1 MARYDVAK
9 SYTQIINEMRKLDW
23 YIFKKY
29 IGTFF
34 FSISLLIIIVIV
46 FDVSE
51 NIDDFIDNEVSF
63 KEVALHYYLPFI
75 PYFINLFIYL
85 FVFISVI
92 FFTSKMA
99 GHTEIIAI
107 LSSGISF
114 KRFLFPY
121 MMAAVML
128 MLSSFYLGNF
138 LIPKTDSIRREF
150 KDKYIERLTRGSG
163 SNIHVQIEKGV
174 YAYVGNFELKRKT
187 AYKFSIEKFEG
198 NKLTY
203 KLIADKAT
211 YDTVNCSW
219 QLSNF
224 VERYIEPEEIMKKGA
239 TKDTT
244 IMLFPRDLYDIKE
257 EFEVMNLFEIHDH
270 IENLEMKGADNIL
283 PYKIEMHKRIA
294 SPVAIIILTI
304 IGASLSSRKVRGGMG
319 LHLGIG
325 IVITF
330 SYILFMEFSRVFALS
345 GMLTPFIAAWLPNI
359 IFSVIGI
366 YFVVKAPK

>member
-1 MARYDVAK
+1 
-9 SYTQIINEMRKLDW
+9 MRTLDW
-23 YIFKKY
+23 YIFRKY

-51 NIDDFIDNEVSF
+51 NIDSFMKNEATF
-63 KEVALHYYLPFI
+63 REVVLHYYIPFI

-92 FFTSKMA
+92 FFTSKLA

-121 MMAAVML
+121 VMAAL
-128 MLSSFYLGNF
+128 LLSIGSFYLGNF
-138 LIPKTDSIRREF
+138 LIPKTDGVRREF
-150 KDKYIERLTRGSG
+150 KDKYIERLTKSSG

-174 YAYVGNFELKRKT
+174 YVYVGNFDIGRKI
-187 AYKFSIEKFEG
+187 AYRFSMEKFEG
-198 NKLTY
+198 NDLTY

-211 YDTVNCSW
+211 YDTINGSW
-219 QLSNF
+219 KLNTY
-224 VERYIEPEEIMKKGA
+224 VERTFEPQEVMNRGSV
-239 TKDTT
+239 KDTI
-244 IMLFPRDLYDIKE
+244 IMLRPRDLYNIKE
-257 EFEVMNLFEIHDH
+257 EFEEMNLFEIRDH
-270 IENLEMKGADNIL
+270 ISDLELKGADNTL
-283 PYKIEMHKRIA
+283 TYRIEMHKRIA
-294 SPVAIIILTI
+294 SPVAIIILTV
-304 IGASLSSRKVRGGMG
+304 IGAALSSRKVRGGMG

-345 GMLTPFIAAWLPNI
+345 GVFSPFIAAWLPNI
-359 IFSVIGI
+359 IFSIIGI
-366 YFVVKAPK
+366 YFFVKAPK

>member
-1 MARYDVAK
+1 MK
-9 SYTQIINEMRKLDW
+9 TLDW

-34 FSISLLIIIVIV
+34 FSISLLILIVIV

-51 NIDDFIDNEVSF
+51 NIDSFIKNEASF
-63 KEVALHYYLPFI
+63 KEVVFHYYIPFI

-114 KRFLFPY
+114 KRFLRPY
-121 MMAAVML
+121 IMAAIL
-128 MLSSFYLGNF
+128 LSIASFYLGNF
-138 LIPKTDSIRREF
+138 LIPKTDSVRREF
-150 KDKYIERLTRGSG
+150 KDKYIERLTKSSG
-163 SNIHVQIEKGV
+163 SNIHVQIEKDV
-174 YAYVGNFELKRKT
+174 YVYVGNFDIKRKI
-187 AYKFSIEKFEG
+187 AYRFSMEKFEG
-198 NKLTY
+198 NTLTY
-203 KLIADKAT
+203 KLMSDKAI
-211 YDTVNCSW
+211 YDTINGSW
-219 QLSNF
+219 MLETY
-224 VERYIEPEEIMKKGA
+224 VERFMYPEETMVRGKS
-239 TKDTT
+239 KDTT
-244 IMLFPRDLYDIKE
+244 IMLQPRDLYNIKE
-257 EFEVMNLFEIHDH
+257 EFEEMNLFEIRNH
-270 IENLEMKGADNIL
+270 IKNLELKGADNTL
-283 PYKIEMHKRIA
+283 MYRIEMHKRIA
-294 SPVAIIILTI
+294 SPVAIIILTV

-345 GMLTPFIAAWLPNI
+345 GMFSPFIAAWLPNI
-359 IFSVIGI
+359 IFSIIGI
-366 YFVVKAPK
+366 YFLVKAPK

>member
-1 MARYDVAK
+1 MK
-9 SYTQIINEMRKLDW
+9 TLDW
-23 YIFKKY
+23 YIFRKY
-29 IGTFF
+29 LGTFF

-51 NIDDFIDNEVSF
+51 NIDSFMKNEASL
-63 KEVALHYYLPFI
+63 KEVVFNYYVPFI

-107 LSSGISF
+107 LSSGVSF

-121 MMAAVML
+121 IMAAI
-128 MLSSFYLGNF
+128 MLSIGSFYLGNF
-138 LIPKTDSIRREF
+138 LIPKTDTVRREF
-150 KDKYIERLTRGSG
+150 KDKYIERLTKSSG

-174 YAYVGNFELKRKT
+174 YVYVGNFDIKRKI
-187 AYKFSIEKFEG
+187 AYKFTVEKFED
-198 NKLTY
+198 NVMTY
-203 KLIADKAT
+203 KLIADKAS
-211 YDTVNCSW
+211 YDTIDGSW
-219 QLSNF
+219 KLDNY
-224 VERYIEPEEIMKKGA
+224 VERRLENEEIMSRGKS
-239 TKDTT
+239 KDTT
-244 IMLFPRDLYDIKE
+244 LMLVPRDLYNIKE
-257 EFEVMNLFEIHDH
+257 EFEEMNLFEIYDH
-270 IENLEMKGADNIL
+270 IQNLELKGADNTL
-283 PYKIEMHKRIA
+283 PYRIEMHKRIA

-304 IGASLSSRKVRGGMG
+304 IGAALSSRKVRGGMG

-345 GMLTPFIAAWLPNI
+345 GVFSPFVAAWLPNI
-359 IFSVIGI
+359 IFSIIGV
-366 YFVVKAPK
+366 YFLVKAPK